1 MYTKYAYL
9 FGNDAEGDMGL
20 IKGVLREELNNSL
33 RLKDSY
39 NKELKKRPGGSIV
52 EKRIRGHKYY
62 YVAFREGG
70 KVRFLYKGKALSKE
84 FLAEFEKSKR
94 LRKKYK
100 ELVQQLNAR
109 IKYLK
114 KALHGKEN
122 V

>member
-1 MYTKYAYL
+1 
-9 FGNDAEGDMGL
+9 MGL
-20 IKGVLREELNNSL
+20 IKGVLREELGNSL
-33 RLKDSY
+33 RLRDSY

-62 YVAFREGG
+62 YLAFRDGS
-70 KVRFLYKGKALSKE
+70 KVRFIYKGKALSKE

-100 ELVQQLNAR
+100 ELIRQLNAR
-109 IKYLK
+109 IKYLR

>member
-1 MYTKYAYL
+1 MYTKYVYL
-9 FGNDAEGDMGL
+9 FGKDAEGGMGL
-20 IKGVLREELNNSL
+20 IKGVLREELDNSI

-39 NKELKKRPGGSIV
+39 GKELKKRPGGSIV
-52 EKRIRGHKYY
+52 EKHIRGHKYY
-62 YVAFREGG
+62 YVAFRDGG
-70 KVRFLYKGKALSKE
+70 KVRFIYKGKTLSKE

-100 ELVQQLNAR
+100 ELVRQLNAR
-109 IKYLK
+109 IKYLR

>member
-1 MYTKYAYL
+1 MYTKHGYL
-9 FGNDAEGDMGL
+9 FGKDTEDGMGL
-20 IKGVLREELNNSL
+20 IKGVLREELGNSL

-52 EKRIRGHKYY
+52 EKRIKGHKYY
-62 YVAFREGG
+62 YLAFRDGG
-70 KVRFLYKGKALSKE
+70 KVRFIYKGKTLSKE
-84 FLAEFEKSKR
+84 FLVEFEKSRR

-100 ELVQQLNAR
+100 ELVRQLNAR

>member
-1 MYTKYAYL
+1 MYAKYRYM
-9 FGNDAEGDMGL
+9 FDNNAEDKMGL

-33 RLKDSY
+33 QLKDSY

-62 YVAFREGG
+62 YLAFREGG
-70 KVRFLYKGKALSKE
+70 KVRFVYKGKTFSSG
-84 FLAEFEKSKR
+84 FLAELEKSNR

-100 ELVQQLNAR
+100 ELIRQLNAR
-109 IKYLK
+109 IKYLR

>member
-1 MYTKYAYL
+1 
-9 FGNDAEGDMGL
+9 MGL

-33 RLKDSY
+33 RLKDNY

-52 EKRIRGHKYY
+52 EKRIGGHKYY
-62 YVAFREGG
+62 YLAFREGD
-70 KVRFLYKGKALSKE
+70 KVRFIYKGKTLSGE

-100 ELVQQLNAR
+100 ELIRQLAVR
-109 IKYLK
+109 IKYLR